1 MVGMQECRARARAI
15 GDTRIEY
22 GSPAEAALLQA
33 ALSGD
38 RAALGRLLG
47 LYKQPLYAL
56 CRGVLGH
63 AEDADDA
70 VGETFLRALRA
81 LPGFRG
87 DAAVRTWLF
96 RIAVN
101 VCLEW
106 KRARRPTEPWD
117 EAHPA
122 TAAWRDH
129 ASLPSP
135 EVAALR
141 RLRVIEALHTLPPRH
156 RAILLLKELEGW
168 SVAEIGAALRW
179 NENRVRNEL
188 SKARRALA
196 EWRRREENEGDER

>member
-1 MVGMQECRARARAI
+1 MVSLRECRARVRAAGGGQI
-15 GDTRIEY
+15 GEGFAAEDLLL
-22 GSPAEAALLQA
+22 PAAV
-33 ALSGD
+33 SGD
-38 RAALGRLLG
+38 RAALGRLLA
-47 LYKQPLYAL
+47 LHKQPLYAL
-56 CRGVLGH
+56 CRGMLGH

-81 LPGFRG
+81 LPHFRG

-122 TAAWRDH
+122 TAAWSDPT
-129 ASLPSP
+129 ALPSP

-141 RLRVIEALHTLPPRH
+141 RLRVLEALHTLSPRH

-196 EWRRREENEGDER
+196 DWRRREAGEGDEP